1 MSRGWQI
8 GTVLALA
15 SVLVATLALTRDIF
29 DWRVAPK
36 TSSSPKTSS
45 PNGPGSPVGPGT
57 PTTSTTQRETAAAAP
72 VRTHVDTLLV
82 EAGEANLNPL
92 PRALDGQPG
101 YDRSIVIKCPSNA
114 GADRQREVTYR
125 LQRRYLD
132 FTAMVRPYFPARDDH
147 DSAVYVYALLATRK
161 PDDTINR
168 TTSAELFDARMA
180 EPKTLSANVEGADE
194 LTLRVRCQV
203 PNGYVIFANGSL
215 EPS

>member
-1 MSRGWQI
+1 MSRRWQI

-15 SVLVATLALTRDIF
+15 SVLVATLALTRDVF

-36 TSSSPKTSS
+36 TSATPKTSS
-45 PNGPGSPVGPGT
+45 SAHIPGSPIDQRP
-57 PTTSTTQRETAAAAP
+57 PATSPKQRETAGGAI
-72 VRTHVDTLLV
+72 RTQVDTLLV
-82 EAGEANLNPL
+82 EAGEANLSQL

-101 YDRSIVIKCPSNA
+101 YDRAIVIKCPSNA

-125 LQRRYLD
+125 LQRRYVD

-147 DSAVYVYALLATRK
+147 DSTVYVYALLATRK
-161 PDDTINR
+161 PDDTISR

-180 EPKTLSANVEGADE
+180 EPRSLSANVEGADE
-194 LTLRVRCQV
+194 LTLRVRCQM

-215 EPS
+215 EPG